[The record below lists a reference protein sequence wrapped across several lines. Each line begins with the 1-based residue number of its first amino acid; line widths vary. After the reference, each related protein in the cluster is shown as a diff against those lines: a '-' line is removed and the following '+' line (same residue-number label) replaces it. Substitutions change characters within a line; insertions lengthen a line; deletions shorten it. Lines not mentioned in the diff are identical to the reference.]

1 MGTFG
6 QLLRDGL
13 RLAVLRKPRRIPLDA
28 GFGHFF
34 GFVLIACGI
43 DAAFEW
49 PLVEAPR
56 VFELQSLQS
65 MLADG
70 LLQLAAAALLCAVAG
85 RRAVFW
91 AVAAWLAVLAIPL
104 NIGLGALYLADRHV
118 ASMPVAFY
126 AFFVALAWLFVA
138 MIRLGATLAGRPAWR
153 GASAGVLATVLM
165 VAPWFVL
172 QGWDY
177 WRTDFADESF
187 EPAPDPG
194 TLPHPEAAMYA
205 QGALLERAL
214 DALAPERED
223 RSDLYSI
230 LFAGDAGE
238 DVFRNEVEFAQR
250 LLESRADAG
259 GRVLALVNHP
269 DGADRRPLATATNL
283 ERALRRVADRMNVE
297 EDILFLYLT
306 SHGSPDHQLYV
317 NQPPLPLDQLTPQRL
332 RRALDRAGVRWRV
345 LVVSACYSGGYVE
358 ALRDPRTLVI
368 TASRADRSSF
378 GCGADS
384 DITWFGDAFL
394 AHALNET
401 VDFTD
406 AFARAKAL
414 IAQWEREEEFEASDP
429 QIEEGEEIGA
439 RLRAWREGFAPGP
452 RVEFTPPDD

>member
-13 RLAVLRKPRRIPLDA
+13 RLAVLRKPRRFPLDA
-28 GFGHFF
+28 AFGHFLGLF
-34 GFVLIACGI
+34 LIATAI
-43 DAAFEW
+43 DVAFEW
-49 PLVEAPR
+49 PLVDAPR
-56 VFELQSLQS
+56 AFELQSLQS
-65 MLADG
+65 VLADA

-91 AVAAWLAVLAIPL
+91 TVAAWVAVLAIPL
-104 NIGLGALYLADRHV
+104 NIGLGALYLANRHV
-118 ASMPVAFY
+118 ESVPLALY
-126 AFFVALAWLFVA
+126 AFAVALAWLFLVVV
-138 MIRLGATLAGRPAWR
+138 RLGVWLAGRPAWR
-153 GASAGVLATVLM
+153 GASAGVLATLVM
-165 VAPWFVL
+165 VGPWFVL
-172 QGWDY
+172 HGWDY
-177 WRTDFADESF
+177 WRTDFAEESF
-187 EPAPDPG
+187 EAAPEPG
-194 TLPHPEAAMYA
+194 TLSRPEAAMYA
-205 QGALLERAL
+205 QGPLLARAL
-214 DALAPERED
+214 DSLAPERES
-223 RSDLYSI
+223 RSDLFAV

-259 GRVLALVNHP
+259 GHVLALVNHP
-269 DGADRRPLATATNL
+269 DDADRRPLATATNL
-283 ERALRRVADRMNVE
+283 ERALRRVAERMNVE

-306 SHGSPDHQLYV
+306 SHGSPDHELYV

-345 LVVSACYSGGYVE
+345 LVVSACYSGGYLE

-368 TASRADRSSF
+368 TAARADRTSF

-401 VDFTD
+401 VDFAD

-414 IAQWEREEEFEASDP
+414 IAQWERKEEFEASDP
-429 QIEEGEEIGA
+429 QVDEGEEIGEK
-439 RLRAWREGFAPGP
+439 LREWRAGFTPGP
-452 RVEFTPPDD
+452 RVEFKPAGD